1 MHIMFKNIKYMILA
15 AGLVAVAA
23 SCGKDYLNTPP
34 VGSISPDGFYITPAH
49 IESGVLGVYANL
61 QNVEAGQYLTFSED
75 RSDNVWVDSD
85 PNGIRTCSEAS
96 FYRITDATGEVGS
109 LWSGWYSLIY
119 NANQVLANID
129 AAEFSDSKVKDQF
142 RGELLFL
149 RGYAHFELAR
159 AFGNVPVVDH
169 VLSSAEAKSLKQS
182 SASEVLN
189 GSVIPDLKEAES
201 LLPYRSDMKSSS
213 NGSVADQGRADKLAA
228 QALLARV
235 YMTLKGYPFNDN
247 SAKAQAK
254 SYLETVL
261 REGSSYF
268 APDISEWKRQF
279 LTDNAAANRYQIFG
293 IQHRL
298 GTGLQVTFSS
308 GYMIKNLDIVSDGY
322 HSGSEMSP
330 VYPEATLRYEYIS
343 NNDPRGLGF
352 GFIDGYPAYGD
363 VPEYVNRNT
372 EFEYEGATISSLE
385 MSINAKWC
393 PTKPKRAEL
402 GIQFDDSQLGTGTG
416 SLNKWPVNFPVIR
429 YEDMMLLYAEI
440 LVEDGSILEAM
451 NQVNKIR
458 NRAGIA
464 PVPSNPSASDAMKYV
479 KRERQLELYLEGVRW
494 FDMVRYGDWKAL
506 TLAKYDRYKTNGAY
520 RTNVAPENLKDGR
533 YLLPIPKAET
543 AAAPGLYSQNKDWD

>member
-1 MHIMFKNIKYMILA
+1 MILA

-23 SCGKDYLNTPP
+23 SCGKDYLSTPP

-49 IESGVLGVYANL
+49 IESGVLGVYSNL
-61 QNVEAGQYLTFSED
+61 QNVEEGQYLTFSED

-85 PNGIRTCSEAS
+85 PNGIRTCSESS

-129 AAEFSDSKVKDQF
+129 AAEFSDSNVKDQF

-169 VLSSAEAKSLKQS
+169 VLSSVEAKSLKQS
-182 SASEVLN
+182 SASEVIN
-189 GSVIPDLKEAES
+189 VSVIPDLKEAES

-213 NGSVADQGRADKLAA
+213 GGSVADQGRADKLAA

-247 SAKAQAK
+247 SAKSQAK

-279 LTDNAAANRYQIFG
+279 LTDNVAANKYQIFG

-352 GFIDGYPAYGD
+352 GFIDGYAAYAD

-402 GIQFDDSQLGTGTG
+402 GIQFDDSKLGTGT
-416 SLNKWPVNFPVIR
+416 SSRNQWPVNFPVIR

-458 NRAGIA
+458 NRAGIT

-543 AAAPGLYSQNKDWD
+543 AAAPGLYTQNKDWD